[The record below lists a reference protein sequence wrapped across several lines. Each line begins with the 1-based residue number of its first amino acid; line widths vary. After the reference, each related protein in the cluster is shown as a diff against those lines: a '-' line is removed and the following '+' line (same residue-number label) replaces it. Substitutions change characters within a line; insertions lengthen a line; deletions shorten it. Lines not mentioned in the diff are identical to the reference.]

1 MKFSLLFVI
10 LFLWNAMASAQHDP
24 TIMII
29 NGKPVS
35 RSEYEYSYNKN
46 NSDGMVDK
54 KSVEEY
60 VGLFV
65 DYKLK
70 VEAALDA
77 RIDTT
82 EAFRKE
88 FATYRD
94 RQVRSSF
101 ITDADV
107 EGLARNI
114 YSEVRQRID
123 AGGGLVK
130 PAHIFVLM
138 KQKASRAEMA
148 AAKQRID
155 SIYNALLA
163 GADFAGLARKVS
175 DDKSSAPNGGELPWL
190 ERGQSLK
197 EFEDQ
202 AYALKIGEMSK
213 PFESPAGW
221 HILLLKDKRHFFP
234 YDSVRADIVRFVEQ
248 RGLSEA
254 LIDGKL
260 DSLAKVADPVAT
272 PADILAQKQA
282 ELEASDPAVKYLI
295 QEYHDGLLFYE
306 ICNRVIWEKAERDE
320 EGLKA
325 YFSKNK
331 GKYKWLEPRF
341 KGIAYYVKEKK
352 DVKNV
357 RNAVKGLSFDQWPE
371 TLRKTFNSD
380 SILRIHVEKGL
391 FKKGDHPLVDNKV
404 FKTGVM
410 AKPLRDFPISA
421 VFGKKLKAPKEMDDV
436 RPQVLADYQE
446 ALERKWLEE
455 LRKRYSVYID
465 QKVLKTVNKH

>member
-1 MKFSLLFVI
+1 MKFSLLFVT

-24 TIMII
+24 TIMVI

-82 EAFRKE
+82 AAFQKE

-138 KQKASRAEMA
+138 KQKASRAQMVA
-148 AAKQRID
+148 A
-155 SIYNALLA
+155 
-163 GADFAGLARKVS
+163 
-175 DDKSSAPNGGELPWL
+175 
-190 ERGQSLK
+190 
-197 EFEDQ
+197 
-202 AYALKIGEMSK
+202 
-213 PFESPAGW
+213 
-221 HILLLKDKRHFFP
+221 
-234 YDSVRADIVRFVEQ
+234 
-248 RGLSEA
+248 
-254 LIDGKL
+254 
-260 DSLAKVADPVAT
+260 
-272 PADILAQKQA
+272 
-282 ELEASDPAVKYLI
+282 
-295 QEYHDGLLFYE
+295 
-306 ICNRVIWEKAERDE
+306 
-320 EGLKA
+320 
-325 YFSKNK
+325 
-331 GKYKWLEPRF
+331 
-341 KGIAYYVKEKK
+341 
-352 DVKNV
+352 
-357 RNAVKGLSFDQWPE
+357 
-371 TLRKTFNSD
+371 
-380 SILRIHVEKGL
+380 
-391 FKKGDHPLVDNKV
+391 
-404 FKTGVM
+404 
-410 AKPLRDFPISA
+410 
-421 VFGKKLKAPKEMDDV
+421 
-436 RPQVLADYQE
+436 
-446 ALERKWLEE
+446 
-455 LRKRYSVYID
+455 
-465 QKVLKTVNKH
+465 